1 MQKQSFW
8 RTWVIGDRKFYRT
21 ACALMLPIVIQHTV
35 ETFVGLLDNVMIG
48 QIGTEPMSGVAI
60 VGQLMQVFNICV
72 YGAMAAPNIFGA
84 QFHGARDAEGIRATF
99 RFKLWEMLGLMALG
113 LVAFI
118 GYGTPLIRLYLTG
131 GGAEA
136 EAALD
141 YARQYL
147 DVMLWGLAPFALS
160 VAYTGTL
167 ASTGETRIPM
177 IAGVAAVLVNLAGN
191 YVLIFGHFGAPALGV
206 RGAAL
211 ATVISRC
218 TELAV
223 AAGYAH
229 AHAERFPF
237 LRGAYRSLC
246 VPKDLARRMVLK
258 SAPLLGSEALWA
270 VGTAMQTQCYSLRGY
285 AVIAALNISGAIWNL
300 FTVVAMAFGDA
311 TSIIVGQQLG
321 AGELERAQ
329 NTVWK
334 LAVFSMVC
342 CLVVGGVQFA
352 LAGAIPQLYQTAP
365 EIREMA
371 AQFIR
376 ILALCMPAVSF
387 ANCCYYAL
395 RAGGQM
401 GITFLYDCGMMWGVT
416 VPLVYGLTRFTD
428 LPIVQVYLAVQ
439 LVFFVK
445 CAVGAVCLLR
455 GRWAVNLAKK

>member
-8 RTWVIGDRKFYRT
+8 RTWVIGDRRFYRT

-191 YVLIFGHFGAPALGV
+191 YVLIFGHFGAGRSG
-206 RGAAL
+206 RGAGHGDLPLHGAGGGGGL
-211 ATVISRC
+211 CPRPCGAVSVPARC
-218 TELAV
+218 VPQPVRSEGSGPAHGAQERA
-223 AAGYAH
+223 AAG
-229 AHAERFPF
+229 
-237 LRGAYRSLC
+237 
-246 VPKDLARRMVLK
+246 
-258 SAPLLGSEALWA
+258 
-270 VGTAMQTQCYSLRGY
+270 Q
-285 AVIAALNISGAIWNL
+285 
-300 FTVVAMAFGDA
+300 
-311 TSIIVGQQLG
+311 
-321 AGELERAQ
+321 
-329 NTVWK
+329 
-334 LAVFSMVC
+334 
-342 CLVVGGVQFA
+342 
-352 LAGAIPQLYQTAP
+352 
-365 EIREMA
+365 
-371 AQFIR
+371 
-376 ILALCMPAVSF
+376 
-387 ANCCYYAL
+387 
-395 RAGGQM
+395 
-401 GITFLYDCGMMWGVT
+401 
-416 VPLVYGLTRFTD
+416 
-428 LPIVQVYLAVQ
+428 
-439 LVFFVK
+439 
-445 CAVGAVCLLR
+445 
-455 GRWAVNLAKK
+455 